1 MGWNKRANLAQYES
15 GNWSNFVKK
24 VATGTAEEAMR
35 VAFVNPDITFFF
47 FCRQGISLDKPPA
60 AQYGPFNA
68 GDAVF
73 FKGQPW
79 YGNALQCDSYEKT
92 PISTIYINHRN
103 NAQFQEI
110 GSYVL
115 KDGAPAIDVV
125 CIFAASYATNSIPM
139 LRANNNVPVT
149 KKPFNPNIQDVLS
162 SGLVKTL
169 QDKGTV
175 SSFYLLPDDLT
186 GSEANGSSKRTEIH
200 IRTLNRLKLVDPPRL
215 CVRAQKR
222 H

>member
-35 VAFVNPDITFFF
+35 VAFANPDITFFF
-47 FCRQGISLDKPPA
+47 FCRQGIGLNKPPA

-92 PISTIYINHRN
+92 PISTIYINPRN

-125 CIFAASYATNSIPM
+125 CIFAGNYATNSIPM

-149 KKPFNPNIQDVLS
+149 QKPFNPNIQDVLS

-175 SSFYLLPDDLT
+175 DFTYIRQTDLA
-186 GSEANGSSKRTEIH
+186 GSIGNGSSNRTEIRFH
-200 IRTLNRLKLVDPPRL
+200 TLNLL
-215 CVRAQKR
+215 
-222 H
+222 